1 MVMGMIDELL
11 GCWCFG
17 YAPQRIYMKIC
28 VMNLA
33 LIYRFHALVPLVVG
47 TAKSCMPLDLIEKR
61 PSRCFVE
68 SISKVVDID
77 VGKCHRRQMGSVWS
91 RPTTEH
97 VEATPPLAHPALV
110 SEPRERRDVSHLT
123 TPRTF
128 ASA

>member
-1 MVMGMIDELL
+1 MVMGMIDDLL

-77 VGKCHRRQMGSVWS
+77 VGECHRTLDRWGLCGPD
-91 RPTTEH
+91 RPRGGD
-97 VEATPPLAHPALV
+97 ATPC
-110 SEPRERRDVSHLT
+110 
-123 TPRTF
+123 TPG
-128 ASA
+128 ASL